1 MKKRKGLL
9 VIIVLCIVS
18 FVATIALGIACIF
31 AFGNG
36 RLDHALREFTDR
48 YHLSVHFDIPDYSVD
63 YYGDL
68 PSMQTPDADNRID
81 LSVIPQGSDLEIEC
95 DNLSLTVRSGD
106 MAAAKLTFA
115 EGSQSLSTDQYRF
128 ELFRTRENS
137 NRYLLVFDFDSPLW
151 VNAQVN
157 PQLDVTLP
165 NDLINRLDIDCGNSA
180 VTLSGIACSI
190 LTAESD
196 NGSIT
201 AENLAVQNTVDLNTD
216 SGILQLKNPAE
227 GASITCEVDNGE
239 IWFNIGELAYYTIDA
254 EAENGII
261 INNLSSTPT
270 TVGDHFHYQQHR
282 EDGYS
287 GTRLYFQTDNG
298 NINLNP

>member
-1 MKKRKGLL
+1 MKKRKGLI

-18 FVATIALGIACIF
+18 FIATIALGIACIF
-31 AFGNG
+31 SFGNG
-36 RLDHALREFTDR
+36 RLDHALREFVDR

-68 PSMQTPDADNRID
+68 PSMQTPDTENRID

-106 MAAAKLTFA
+106 TAAAKLTFA

-151 VNAQVN
+151 TNAQTN
-157 PQLDVTLP
+157 PQLDVILP
-165 NDLINRLDIDCGNSA
+165 NGLINRLDIDCGNGSMR
-180 VTLSGIACSI
+180 LSGIACSI

-196 NGSIT
+196 NSSIT
-201 AENLAVQNTVDLNTD
+201 AENLAVQNTVDLKADGGT
-216 SGILQLKNPAE
+216 IHLKNPAE

-239 IWFNIGELAYYTIDA
+239 IQFNVGELAYYTIDA

-261 INNLSSTPT
+261 INNLSPSTPT
-270 TVGDHFHYQQHR
+270 TTGDHFHYQQHR
-282 EDGYS
+282 EM
-287 GTRLYFQTDNG
+287 
-298 NINLNP
+298 